1 MNRRS
6 EFWRGL
12 PVFADEIRFLVRLAG
27 FSLTVTSWILALY
40 LAMDG
45 CFIWLSGD
53 GPVAHKGLLIG
64 AALYSL
70 MGSLFWLYRHIVRL
84 GRQSW

>member
-6 EFWRGL
+6 DFRRGL
-12 PVFADEIRFLVRLAG
+12 PVFADEVRFLVRLAG
-27 FSLTVTSWILALY
+27 FALYVTSWVLALT
-40 LAMDG
+40 LATDG
-45 CFIWLSGD
+45 CFIWFSGD
-53 GPVAHKGLLIG
+53 GPVTHRRLLIG
-64 AALYSL
+64 AAVYSL